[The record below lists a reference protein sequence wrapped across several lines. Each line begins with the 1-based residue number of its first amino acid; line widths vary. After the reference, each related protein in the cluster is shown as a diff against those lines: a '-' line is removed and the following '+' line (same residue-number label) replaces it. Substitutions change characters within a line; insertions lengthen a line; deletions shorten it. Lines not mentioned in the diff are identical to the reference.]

1 MNIVI
6 ELLTAEDAR
15 RLNIAANIQ
24 YKERELV
31 AVIMHKVKESANA
44 GGTYIYIDCASRNS
58 IGPDPDV
65 VTRILETLG
74 YTVRASYDDVNQL
87 KIEWE

>member
-15 RLNIAANIQ
+15 RLNIAANIK

-31 AVIMHKVKESANA
+31 AVIMHKIRESANA

-58 IGPDPDV
+58 IGPDPAI
-65 VTRILETLG
+65 VTRILESIG
-74 YTVRASYDDVNQL
+74 YTVWASDDDVNQL